1 MTSDV
6 TVIFR
11 DDQAWNQRLRAALD
25 LNMSFVVPD
34 AGREAAEAVRDELR
48 NLGVP
53 DERYDVAFVHDRN
66 SVAVLTGQNRLS
78 GLQ

>member
-1 MTSDV
+1 MTLDV

-11 DDQAWNQRLRAALD
+11 DDQAWNRRLRAALD

-34 AGREAAEAVRDELR
+34 AGREAAEAVRNELR

-53 DERYDVAFVHDRN
+53 DDRYDIAFAHDRN
-66 SVAVLTGQNRLS
+66 SVEVLAGQNRLS
-78 GLQ
+78 DLQ